1 MKKQVSKLREDI
13 GSQGQNPTQNKYEA
27 PVVLNSIHNDGMAL
41 ELKIKEILRWKME
54 PIEQKNKLR
63 DEKLMAVE
71 LSHNKADRAIQE
83 ASARLEENFRQ

>member
-1 MKKQVSKLREDI
+1 
-13 GSQGQNPTQNKYEA
+13 
-27 PVVLNSIHNDGMAL
+27 
-41 ELKIKEILRWKME
+41 ME